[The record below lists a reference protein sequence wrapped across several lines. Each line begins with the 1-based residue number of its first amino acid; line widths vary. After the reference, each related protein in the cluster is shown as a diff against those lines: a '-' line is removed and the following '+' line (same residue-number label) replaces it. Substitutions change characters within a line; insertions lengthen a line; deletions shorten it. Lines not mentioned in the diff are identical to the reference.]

1 MIFGLARC
9 VSLRVMDTKAH
20 PRSAAAAFYDAVP
33 VLSDFAHVADVN
45 RYVPV
50 PGTWVLGVSDVVG
63 STKAIEQGRY
73 KAVNMVGA
81 SIISAA
87 MNAFGHREFPFVF
100 GGDGAGLAISP
111 EHEPEL
117 REAMART
124 RTWAE
129 EETGLEIRAAIIP
142 VSEIRNAGHDLKV
155 AKYQA
160 APSVT
165 YAMFSGGGITWADG
179 EMKADNYAVHP
190 APAGAQP
197 DLTGLS
203 CRWTPI
209 KSTNGVILS
218 ILALPAG
225 GDVSARFSRMVQDVL
240 DLLHGLDRE
249 GHPVPVNAHELV
261 WPPEGIDL
269 EVAATRGRKSRVRR
283 KIELLGHSLFQW
295 VLDRTEKSVGRYD
308 PMEYRREVSRN
319 SDFRKF
325 DDGLRLTV
333 DCTEDLAKRIEA
345 RLSVARTTGVA
356 VYGVYRQDTALM
368 TCLVP
373 SAVSDDHMH
382 FIDGGGGGYAQAA
395 RMLKA
400 QIAGAE

>member
-1 MIFGLARC
+1 MTQ
-9 VSLRVMDTKAH
+9 ST
-20 PRSAAAAFYDAVP
+20 AAAFYQSVP
-33 VLSDFAHVADVN
+33 VLSDFAQVADE
-45 RYVPV
+45 RHYVPV
-50 PGTWVLGVSDVVG
+50 PSTWVLGVSDVMG
-63 STKAIEQGRY
+63 STKAIEAGQY
-73 KAVNMVGA
+73 KTVNMVGA
-81 SIISAA
+81 SMISAA
-87 MNAFGHREFPFVF
+87 MNAFGHRDFPFVF

-111 EHEPEL
+111 EHEPAL
-117 REAMART
+117 RDAMART
-124 RTWAE
+124 QTWAK

-155 AKYQA
+155 AKFQA

-165 YAMFSGGGITWADG
+165 YAMFSGGGITWADA
-179 EMKADNYAVHP
+179 EMKADHYAVVP
-190 APAGAQP
+190 APPGAQP

-209 KSTNGVILS
+209 KSKNGVILS
-218 ILALPAG
+218 VLALPAG
-225 GDVSARFSRMVQDVL
+225 EGTSARFARLVRDVL
-240 DLLHGLDRE
+240 DLLHELDRD

-261 WPPEGIDL
+261 WPPAGLDL
-269 EVAATRGRKSRVRR
+269 EVAATRGRKTRLRR
-283 KIELLGHSLFQW
+283 KVELLGHSLFQW
-295 VLDRTEKSVGRYD
+295 VLDRTGKTAGRYD
-308 PMEYRREVSRN
+308 PMEYRRELSRN

-333 DCTEDLAKRIEA
+333 DCTEELAKRIET
-345 RLSVARTTGVA
+345 RLAVAHTTGVA
-356 VYGVYRQDTALM
+356 IYGVYRQDAALM

-400 QIAGAE
+400 QISGAGRS

>member
-1 MIFGLARC
+1 M
-9 VSLRVMDTKAH
+9 TQT
-20 PRSAAAAFYDAVP
+20 AAATFYQTVP
-33 VLSDFAHVADVN
+33 VLTDFAEVVDER

-50 PGTWVLGVSDVVG
+50 PDTWVLGMSDVVG
-63 STKAIEQGRY
+63 STKAIEAGRY

-81 SIISAA
+81 SMISAA
-87 MNAFGHREFPFVF
+87 MNAFGHRDFPFVF

-111 EHEPEL
+111 DHEPAL
-117 REAMART
+117 RDAMART
-124 RTWAE
+124 QSWAKA
-129 EETGLEIRAAIIP
+129 ETGLEIRGAIIP
-142 VSEIRNAGHDLKV
+142 VSELRNAGQDLRV
-155 AKYQA
+155 AKYRA

-165 YAMFSGGGITWADG
+165 YAMFSGGGFTWADNQ
-179 EMKADNYAVHP
+179 MKEGRFAVHP

-209 KSTNGVILS
+209 KTTNGVILS

-225 GDVSARFSRMVQDVL
+225 EGASARFARLVRDVL
-240 DLLHGLDRE
+240 ELLHELERD
-249 GHPVPVNAHELV
+249 GHPVPVDAHELV
-261 WPPEGIDL
+261 WPPQGLDL
-269 EVAATRGRKSRVRR
+269 EVAATRGRKTRIRR
-283 KIELLGHSLFQW
+283 KVELLGHSLFQW
-295 VLDRTEKSVGRYD
+295 VLDRTGKTAGRYD
-308 PMEYRREVSRN
+308 PVEYRRELSRN

-333 DCTEDLAKRIEA
+333 DCTEELARRIEA
-345 RLSVARTTGVA
+345 RLSVAKTTGVA

-373 SAVSDDHMH
+373 SAVEDDHMH

-400 QIAGAE
+400 QLAESSA

>member
-1 MIFGLARC
+1 MTQSPAAVFY
-9 VSLRVMDTKAH
+9 
-20 PRSAAAAFYDAVP
+20 RSVP
-33 VLSDFAHVADVN
+33 VLSDFAQVADN
-45 RYVPV
+45 RRYVPL
-50 PGTWVLGVSDVVG
+50 PATWVLGVSDVVG
-63 STKAIEQGRY
+63 STKAIEAGRY
-73 KAVNMVGA
+73 KTVNMVGA
-81 SIISAA
+81 SVISAA
-87 MNAFGHREFPFVF
+87 MNGFGHREFPFVF

-111 EHEPEL
+111 DHEPAL
-117 REAMART
+117 RDAMART
-124 RTWAE
+124 KTWAR
-129 EETGLEIRAAIIP
+129 EETGLEIRTAIIP
-142 VSEIRNAGHDLKV
+142 VSEVRNAGHDLKV

-165 YAMFSGGGITWADG
+165 YAMFSGGGITWADDQ
-179 EMKADNYAVHP
+179 MKAGRFAVP
-190 APAGAQP
+190 AAPAGAQP

-209 KSTNGVILS
+209 TASNGVILS

-225 GDVSARFSRMVQDVL
+225 PGTSARFSRLVQDVL
-240 DLLHGLDRE
+240 ELLHEVDRD
-249 GHPVPVNAHELV
+249 GHPVPANAHELV
-261 WPPEGIDL
+261 WPPEGLNL
-269 EVAATRGRKSRVRR
+269 EVAATRGRKTRVRR

-295 VLDRTEKSVGRYD
+295 VLDRTGKSAGRYD
-308 PMEYRREVSRN
+308 PMRYRQELSRN

-333 DCTEDLAKRIEA
+333 DCTEELAKRIET
-345 RLSVARTTGVA
+345 RLSVAKTTGVA

-400 QIAGAE
+400 QLSSLRHPHESGDA

>member
-1 MIFGLARC
+1 
-9 VSLRVMDTKAH
+9 MDTKAN
-20 PRSAAAAFYDAVP
+20 PQSAVAAFYQSVP
-33 VLSDFAHVADVN
+33 VLSDFAQVADTGA
-45 RYVPV
+45 YVPV

-87 MNAFGHREFPFVF
+87 MNAFGHRDFPFVF
-100 GGDGAGLAISP
+100 GGDGAALAISP

-124 RTWAE
+124 RIWAE
-129 EETGLEIRAAIIP
+129 EETGLKIRAAIIP

-179 EMKADNYAVHP
+179 EMKADRFAVHP

-209 KSTNGVILS
+209 TSANGVILS

-225 GDVSARFSRMVQDVL
+225 EGSPFRFDRLVQDVL
-240 DLLHGLDRE
+240 DLLQGLDRE
-249 GHPVPVNAHELV
+249 GHPVPVNAHDLI

-295 VLDRTEKSVGRYD
+295 VLDRTERSVGRYD
-308 PMEYRREVSRN
+308 PMEYRREISRN

-333 DCTEDLAKRIEA
+333 DCTEELARRVEA

>member
-1 MIFGLARC
+1 MTQ
-9 VSLRVMDTKAH
+9 S
-20 PRSAAAAFYDAVP
+20 SAAAFYQSVP
-33 VLSDFAHVADVN
+33 VLTDFAQVADER
-45 RYVPV
+45 RYAPL
-50 PGTWVLGVSDVVG
+50 PDTWVLGVSDVVG
-63 STKAIEQGRY
+63 STKAIEAGRY

-81 SIISAA
+81 SMISAA

-111 EHEPEL
+111 EHEPAL
-117 REAMART
+117 RDAMART
-124 RTWAE
+124 QTWAK

-142 VSEIRNAGHDLKV
+142 VSEVRNAGQDLRV
-155 AKYQA
+155 ARYQA

-165 YAMFSGGGITWADG
+165 YAMFTGGGITWADG
-179 EMKADNYAVHP
+179 EMKADRYAVYP
-190 APAGAQP
+190 APPGAQP
-197 DLTGLS
+197 DLTGRS

-209 KSTNGVILS
+209 KAGNGLILS

-225 GDVSARFSRMVQDVL
+225 EGTSARFSRLVQDVL
-240 DLLHGLDRE
+240 EILGELDRD

-261 WPPEGIDL
+261 WPPEGLDL
-269 EVAATRGRKSRVRR
+269 EVAATRGRKTRLRR

-295 VLDRTEKSVGRYD
+295 VLDRTEKTAGRYD
-308 PMEYRREVSRN
+308 PMEYRRELSRN

-333 DCTEDLAKRIEA
+333 DCTEELAHQVET
-345 RLSVARTTGVA
+345 RLSVAKTTGVA

-400 QIAGAE
+400 QLGG